1 MFKTELHLHTAEVS
15 QCSHSPTELTV
26 QRYIEA
32 GYTTVVVTNHLSPWT
47 RRPDPVKTP
56 TWDEKLDYFFE
67 GVEIFREAAGGKLN
81 VLAGVE
87 FRFNDSDTNDYLVH
101 GLGKDF
107 WHRHPELP
115 SLKVKDLSAIVRE
128 EGGLLYQAH
137 PFRNNMTVTNPKLLD
152 GIEIYNGHVGHDSRN
167 DIAALW
173 AKKFN
178 LKTISGSDYHDATSC
193 IDGGILTEEPITTT
207 EQLAE
212 ILRSEKYELIRSNAV
227 IY

>member
-1 MFKTELHLHTAEVS
+1 MFKTELHLHTIEVS
-15 QCSHSPTELTV
+15 KCAHSPTELTA

-47 RRPDPVKTP
+47 RTPDPDKTP
-56 TWDEKLDYFFE
+56 TWEEKLDYFFS
-67 GVEIFREAAGGKLN
+67 GVDIFREAAGGRLN

-87 FRFNDSDTNDYLVH
+87 FRFNNSDTNDYLVH

-107 WHRHPELP
+107 WLAHPELP
-115 SLKVKDLSAIVRE
+115 TLKVKDLSALVRE
-128 EGGLLYQAH
+128 AGGLLYQAH
-137 PFRNNMTVTNPKLLD
+137 PFRNSMTVTNPALLD
-152 GIEIYNGHVGHDSRN
+152 GIEIYNGHIGHDSRN

-178 LKTISGSDYHDATSC
+178 LKTISGSDYHDPTSC

-207 EQLAE
+207 EQLME
-212 ILRSEKYELIRSNAV
+212 ILRSEKYELIRTDDV